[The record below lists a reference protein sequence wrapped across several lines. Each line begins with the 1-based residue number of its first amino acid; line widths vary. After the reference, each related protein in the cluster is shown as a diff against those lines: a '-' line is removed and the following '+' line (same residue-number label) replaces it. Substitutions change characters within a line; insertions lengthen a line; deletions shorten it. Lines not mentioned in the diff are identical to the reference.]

1 MNPTFKKVHSEIQR
15 GMKLSRCRKCG
26 CMKGTLE
33 NLKASLPLLKIRDAK
48 DLLENVKEW
57 QKQLE
62 PLAYPCFGC
71 KYCIPPEAMT
81 ILTKKYPVLASAT
94 LSSCEIKVR
103 DDSWPP
109 VEGEYT
115 VLDRNA
121 PVAVSTLSSV
131 KLEDKIAK
139 LKPAGL
145 CIVGKTETEN
155 IGIDKIVKN
164 VISNPALRHLILAG
178 KDTEG
183 HQSGKTLLALWKKGV
198 DKNMRVIGSKGR
210 RPILKNVTR
219 ADVDRFRKQIQIEDM
234 IGSENSRSIAK
245 TVREL
250 SLNGADAQKLS
261 SCGCSDDTCIPQPA
275 PVQFKASFAEG
286 CGCGDICGDQT
297 TISVPPLQSVPEV
310 PKIKSKKQSKTTIKL
325 DKAGYFVILPSKKD
339 GIILVEHYSYDNKLL
354 REIEGKN
361 SRDIYF
367 TIINNRWVTELSHA
381 AYLGKE
387 LTKAELSIKK
397 GFKFVQD
404 GA

>member
-1 MNPTFKKVHSEIQR
+1 MNPTFKKAHSEIQR

-33 NLKASLPLLKIRDAK
+33 NLKASLPLLKTKDAK
-48 DLLENVKEW
+48 ELRKNVMEW
-57 QKQLE
+57 QDQLE

-81 ILTKKYPVLASAT
+81 MLTTKYPALASAT
-94 LSSCEIKVR
+94 LSSCEMKIN
-103 DDSWPP
+103 DSSWPP
-109 VEGEYT
+109 VEGEFT
-115 VLDRNA
+115 VLNRNA
-121 PVAVSTLSSV
+121 PVAVSTLASV

-139 LKPAGL
+139 LKPEGL

-155 IGIDKIVKN
+155 IGIDKMIKN
-164 VISNPALRHLILAG
+164 VISNPSINFLILAG

-219 ADVDRFRKQIQIEDM
+219 TDVDKFRRQIKIEDM
-234 IGSENSRSIAK
+234 MGSENTRNLVKKIK
-245 TVREL
+245 GL
-250 SLNGADAQKLS
+250 SKNSVGS
-261 SCGCSDDTCIPQPA
+261 
-275 PVQFKASFAEG
+275 AS
-286 CGCGDICGDQT
+286 CGCGDDTCAPQPATVQIKT
-297 TISVPPLQSVPEV
+297 TFMAMPALKPAASVPTV
-310 PKIKSKKQSKTTIKL
+310 KAKRQSKTTIKL
-325 DKAGYFVILPSKKD
+325 DKAGYFVILPSKKNST
-339 GIILVEHYSYDNKLL
+339 ILVEHYSYDNKLL
-354 REIEGKN
+354 RKIEGKN
-361 SRDIYF
+361 GREIYF
-367 TIINNRWVTELSHA
+367 TIINNKWVTELSHA

>member
-1 MNPTFKKVHSEIQR
+1 MNPTFKKAHSEIQR

-33 NLKASLPLLKIRDAK
+33 NLKASLPLLKMKDAK
-48 DLLENVKEW
+48 ELRKNVMEW
-57 QKQLE
+57 QDQLE

-81 ILTKKYPVLASAT
+81 MLTTKYPALASAT
-94 LSSCEIKVR
+94 LSSCEMKIN
-103 DDSWPP
+103 DSSWPP
-109 VEGEYT
+109 VEGEFT
-115 VLDRNA
+115 VLNRNA
-121 PVAVSTLSSV
+121 PVAVSTLASV

-139 LKPAGL
+139 LKPEGL
-145 CIVGKTETEN
+145 CIIGKTETEN
-155 IGIDKIVKN
+155 IGIDKMIKN
-164 VISNPALRHLILAG
+164 VISNPSINSLILAG

-219 ADVDRFRKQIQIEDM
+219 TDVDKFRRQIKIEDM
-234 IGSENSRSIAK
+234 MGSENTRNL
-245 TVREL
+245 VRKIKEL
-250 SLNGADAQKLS
+250 SKNSGSA
-261 SCGCSDDTCIPQPA
+261 SCGCGDDTCAPQPA
-275 PVQFKASFAEG
+275 PVQIK
-286 CGCGDICGDQT
+286 T
-297 TISVPPLQSVPEV
+297 TFMAMPALKPAASVPTV
-310 PKIKSKKQSKTTIKL
+310 KAKRQSKTTIKL
-325 DKAGYFVILPSKKD
+325 DKAGYFVILPSKKNST
-339 GIILVEHYSYDNKLL
+339 ILVEHYSYDNKLL
-354 REIEGKN
+354 RKIEGKN
-361 SRDIYF
+361 GREIYF
-367 TIINNRWVTELSHA
+367 TIINNKWVTELSHA